1 MVIFAG
7 CNRQSRTISRMTNE
21 PPPTSWDIY
30 LGRHAA
36 AKWIGTV
43 EAADAD
49 AAIKEP
55 AKKFN
60 VQDIK
65 KLIAVRGD
73 SGTVPVETTHVR
85 LAHAPIG
92 GAASPSR
99 PARGTHRTTA
109 TSPEARPPA
118 GGAHRPQT

>member
-7 CNRQSRTISRMTNE
+7 CNRQSRARSRMTNE

-30 LGRHAA
+30 LARHAP
-36 AKWIGTV
+36 AKWIRTV

-55 AKKFN
+55 AEKFN

-65 KLIAVRGD
+65 KLIAVRRPGRD
-73 SGTVPVETTHVR
+73 YACTPRPCVR
-85 LAHAPIG
+85 SEGLLL
-92 GAASPSR
+92 
-99 PARGTHRTTA
+99 
-109 TSPEARPPA
+109 EK
-118 GGAHRPQT
+118 